1 MVAMTAVV
9 VDASAILAVIKQEH
23 GAELVANSARGARIS
38 ALNFYEIAAWLSE
51 RGSTSEDIENV
62 IGPFDL
68 TVEAFN
74 RPRAMA
80 AALLAAK
87 TKRRNISPA
96 DRACLA
102 LALELG
108 MPAMTGD
115 RAWRDLDIGVEIQ
128 LFR

>member
-1 MVAMTAVV
+1 MTDVV
-9 VDASAILAVIKQEH
+9 MDASAILAVIKGEH
-23 GAELVANSARGARIS
+23 GAERVADTARGARIS
-38 ALNFYEIAAWLSE
+38 ALNFCEIAAWLSE
-51 RGSTSEDIENV
+51 RGSTSVDIESV

-68 TVEAFN
+68 TVEVFD

-80 AALLAAK
+80 AGHLAAK
-87 TKRRNISPA
+87 TKRRNISLG

-108 MPAMTGD
+108 MPAVTGD